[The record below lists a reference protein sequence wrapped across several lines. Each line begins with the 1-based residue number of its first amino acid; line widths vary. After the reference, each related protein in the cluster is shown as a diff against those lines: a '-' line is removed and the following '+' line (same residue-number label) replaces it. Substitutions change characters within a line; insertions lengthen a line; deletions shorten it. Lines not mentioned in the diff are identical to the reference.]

1 MRNIINE
8 CHKEN
13 DKNTKNASISL
24 SQLVLE
30 LLVKRY
36 GLCTE
41 YEPHQ
46 IAKVEKEIILEAERL
61 KQRSIN
67 W

>member
-1 MRNIINE
+1 MGNS
-8 CHKEN
+8 
-13 DKNTKNASISL
+13 SISL
-24 SQLVLE
+24 NPLVLE
-30 LLVKRY
+30 LLINRY

-46 IAKVEKEIILEAERL
+46 IAKVKQEIILEAERL
-61 KQRSIN
+61 KQRSLN